1 MPVAVPF
8 CDPGMSENSVSPNLP
23 ALARLAVTFTR
34 EQIAAY
40 AEASGDMNPIH
51 LDDAFAKSVGLPGII
66 AHGLLQ
72 MGLLA
77 RVAADAASGPT
88 HLRKLSCRF
97 AGMVGPG
104 DTVTFGARVAEPG
117 VLELTATNQR
127 GEAVLGKA
135 SARFVGVR

>member
-1 MPVAVPF
+1 
-8 CDPGMSENSVSPNLP
+8 MSQNSVSPNLP
-23 ALARLAVTFTR
+23 APARLTVTFSK

-51 LDDAFAKSVGLPGII
+51 LDDDFAKRVGLPSVI

-77 RVAADAASGPT
+77 RVAADAAGGPSR
-88 HLRKLSCRF
+88 LRKLSCRF
-97 AGMVGPG
+97 AVMVAPG
-104 DTVTFGARVAEPG
+104 DNVTFTALVAEPG
-117 VLELTATNQR
+117 VLRLSAKNQK

-135 SARFVGVR
+135 SARFDTLEGGG